1 LPPDWLALH
10 PPQSHRYLTS
20 CVFCIAPSGL
30 LSADAELV
38 QQVLVL
44 STAVSFLVGSGVS
57 WAWLA
62 YDQG

>member
-1 LPPDWLALH
+1 M
-10 PPQSHRYLTS
+10 
-20 CVFCIAPSGL
+20 FCIAPSGL

-44 STAVSFLVGSGVS
+44 STAASFLAGSGVS

-62 YDQG
+62 YQG